1 MLNFRYGLHP
11 VDQTFFETAPM
22 RWRVGLE
29 LAASPDEVWAGLTA
43 PRPLSWCRALSD
55 VHYTSEAP
63 YGTDTTREATVL
75 GTYRMHEKFFH
86 WDEAERRKSFYA
98 DAATLPVFSSFAEDY
113 HVLPF
118 EGGSKLVWS
127 FAFAP
132 WKGLDSAMQ
141 LGTPLTETL
150 LASLVKDTRNHFG
163 PLTEVHRP

>member
-1 MLNFRYGLHP
+1 MTTFRYELDP
-11 VDQTFFETAPM
+11 VDEGFFESAPM

-43 PRPLSWCRALSD
+43 PHPLSWCRALSD
-55 VHYTSEAP
+55 VHYTSDAP
-63 YGTDTTREATVL
+63 YGAGTTREARVL
-75 GTYRMHEKFFH
+75 GTYRMREEFFR
-86 WDEAERRKSFYA
+86 WDEAERRKSFHTTA
-98 DAATLPVFSSFAEDY
+98 GTLPLFSAFAEDY

-118 EGGSKLVWS
+118 DGGSKLVWS

-141 LGTPLTETL
+141 LGRPLTETL

-163 PLTEVHRP
+163 PLTEVR